1 MPDIRPERPDVRIV
15 WNEGTVAEWAA
26 AFARVPR
33 STLPQSFGYAQAMGK
48 THGHVP
54 RLGMIEQD
62 GRPIGMLQILERRS
76 LKMFRQRQL
85 HRGPLW
91 FDGEPE
97 PDVLE
102 AVLCQLR
109 RACPDNLLSR
119 FSFLPELAASPDT
132 EALLLRCGFRRT
144 GPGYRTVWIDLGKSD
159 EELRAALARNWRQPL
174 KAAEKTGLVVDLDPE
189 AKNLP
194 WLAKQEHEQAQAKH
208 YRETSGRLAVR
219 LRNALYKAD
228 GVVMAAALDGT
239 TPVAAALL
247 LGHGHTATYQIGWS
261 NEAGRKSSA
270 MRLVLWRAIG
280 HLRERGFRWLDL
292 GGINPDTAP
301 GVTEFKLG
309 TGGEATESVGLYR

>member
-1 MPDIRPERPDVRIV
+1 MSDVQIV
-15 WNEGTVAEWAA
+15 WNQGTVAEWAA

-48 THGHVP
+48 THGYVP
-54 RLGMIEQD
+54 RLGMIEAA
-62 GRPIGMLQILERRS
+62 GRPIGMVQVLERRS
-76 LKMFRQRQL
+76 LKIFHQRQL

-91 FDGEPE
+91 FDGEPDA
-97 PDVLE
+97 DVLE
-102 AVLCQLR
+102 AVLRRLR
-109 RACPDNLLSR
+109 RECPDNPLNR
-119 FSFLPELAASPDT
+119 FSFLPELAATPET

-144 GPGYRTVWIDLGKSD
+144 GPGYRTVWIDLSKPD
-159 EELRAALARNWRQPL
+159 EELRAALARDWRQRL
-174 KAAEKTGLVVDLDPE
+174 KGAEKAGLILDLDPE

-194 WLAKQEHEQAQAKH
+194 WLAKQEHDQAQAKH
-208 YRETSGRLAVR
+208 YREMSGRLSVR
-219 LRNALYKAD
+219 LRNALHKAD
-228 GVVMAAALDGT
+228 GVVLAAALDGT

-247 LGHGHTATYQIGWS
+247 LGHGHAATYQIGWS
-261 NEAGRKSSA
+261 NEAGKKAGA

-309 TGGEATESVGLYR
+309 TGGEASESVGLFR

>member
-1 MPDIRPERPDVRIV
+1 MSDIDIV
-15 WNEGTVAEWAA
+15 WNQGTLAEWAA

-48 THGHVP
+48 THGYVP
-54 RLGMIEQD
+54 RLGMIEHG
-62 GRPIGMLQILERRS
+62 GRPIGLVQVLERRS
-76 LKMFRQRQL
+76 LKLFHQRQL

-91 FDGEPE
+91 FDGA
-97 PDVLE
+97 PDAGVLE
-102 AVLCQLR
+102 AVLRRLR
-109 RACPDNLLSR
+109 RECPDNPLNRL
-119 FSFLPELAASPDT
+119 SFLPELAASPET

-159 EELRAALARNWRQPL
+159 EELRAALARDWRQRL
-174 KAAEKTGLVVDLDPE
+174 KGAEKAGLTLDLDPE

-208 YRETSGRLAVR
+208 YREMSGRLTVR
-219 LRNALYKAD
+219 LRNALHKAD
-228 GVVMAAALDGT
+228 GVLMAVALDGA

-247 LGHGHTATYQIGWS
+247 LGHGHAATYQIGWS
-261 NEAGRKSSA
+261 NEAGKKAGA

-280 HLRERGFRWLDL
+280 HLRARGFRWLDL

-309 TGGEATESVGLYR
+309 TGGDASESVGLFR